1 MGMKHDPKVIFTSL
15 EQEASIPS
23 WAHSLGAKK
32 STFAK
37 ASQKTVAPNVIV
49 IREKSVKSY
58 VSQESFIHEAATNLY
73 KNSPGSWI
81 VAEAG
86 STAEDAFDLDLITSL
101 MHAFPKKYSNRLDLA
116 FGKDQLRARVL
127 SALAKMERESSLPD
141 PLGEVK
147 QIIDATKDLRNR
159 EGRLSAKLV
168 AKAFGISEAE
178 LARQLKMTPQAINKN
193 PDSKPL
199 QKLLRPY
206 ERIARLRSALS
217 QAQFIAWLDRPVWDL
232 DNKNPL
238 EALSAGHVEAVANYA
253 EDALLGTP
261 S

>member
-1 MGMKHDPKVIFTSL
+1 MEHDIKVIFTSL
-15 EQEASIPS
+15 DQEPSIPS
-23 WAHSLGAKK
+23 WAHSLGAEK

-37 ASQKTVAPNVIV
+37 ASREVVSPYVIV
-49 IREKSVKSY
+49 IREKSVKPY
-58 VSQESFIHEAATNLY
+58 FLRESLIREMAMDLH
-73 KNSPGSWI
+73 KNSPGSRI

-86 STAEDAFDLDLITSL
+86 STAEDAFDLDLITSI
-101 MHAFPKKYSNRLDLA
+101 MHTFPEEYSNRLDLA

-127 SALAKMERESSLPD
+127 SALAKMKLESSLPD

-147 QIIDATKDLRNR
+147 QIIDATRDLRND

-178 LARQLKMTPQAINKN
+178 LARQLRVTPQAINKN
-193 PDSKPL
+193 PESKSL

-206 ERIARLRSALS
+206 ERIARLRTALS
-217 QAQFIAWLDRPVWDL
+217 HPKFIAWLDRPVWDL
-232 DNKNPL
+232 DDKSPL
-238 EALSAGHVEAVANYA
+238 EALAAGHLEAVANYA